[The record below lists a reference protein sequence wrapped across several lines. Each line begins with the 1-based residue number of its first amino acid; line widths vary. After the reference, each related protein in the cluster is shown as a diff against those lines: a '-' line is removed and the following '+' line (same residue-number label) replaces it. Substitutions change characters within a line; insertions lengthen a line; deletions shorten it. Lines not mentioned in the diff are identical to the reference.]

1 MKGSYTKKLFIFK
14 ICKYFYKKIIKV
26 IHRKP
31 LSKMPFL
38 THPVADNF
46 SFQPFKKTIF
56 VFFKQKGSLRR
67 KTLLKL
73 IYEEHSEFLHY
84 SPY

>member
-1 MKGSYTKKLFIFK
+1 
-14 ICKYFYKKIIKV
+14 
-26 IHRKP
+26 
-31 LSKMPFL
+31 MPFL

>member
-1 MKGSYTKKLFIFK
+1 M
-14 ICKYFYKKIIKV
+14 
-26 IHRKP
+26 HRKSVP
-31 LSKMPFL
+31 KMPFL
-38 THPVADNF
+38 TPRLADNF
-46 SFQPFKKTIF
+46 SLQPFKKTIF
-56 VFFKQKGSLRR
+56 VSFKQKGSLRR